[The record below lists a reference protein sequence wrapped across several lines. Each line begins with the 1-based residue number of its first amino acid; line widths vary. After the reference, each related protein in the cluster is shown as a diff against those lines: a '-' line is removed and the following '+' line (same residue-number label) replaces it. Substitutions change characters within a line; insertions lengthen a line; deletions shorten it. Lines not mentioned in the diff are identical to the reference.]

1 MSKFF
6 EAWYRILA
14 KTGLIKRRSNPK
26 GEVTPEPKGEVTPVL
41 PSFRYYFEQLTD
53 QKLYLTGYSRR
64 QAFKGFSK
72 VRYIFVAN
80 KLLYDVFY
88 EQEKKA
94 SMPGWI

>member
-14 KTGLIKRRSNPK
+14 KTGLIKRRSN
-26 GEVTPEPKGEVTPVL
+26 PKGEVTPVL